1 MGAKIYNLIL
11 IVFLS
16 VFVSCGSRTTQTKQK
31 TEVSQETTLQVQT
44 SQEETHEKKEET
56 HEKQSVQVQEVEQK
70 TEKQSTENIN
80 KQNTKT
86 KKKKTYY
93 PNGQTKSETEETET
107 ESETI
112 QKQAL
117 KIDYLQS
124 TVLALMEERDS
135 LKANLIKS
143 EEEKLEYFHD
153 YANELIEKDKATER
167 ADILSFIL
175 PIVLV
180 VLGFSLWALW
190 KNRKNHERD

>member
-1 MGAKIYNLIL
+1 MGAKIYKLIL
-11 IVFLS
+11 IVFVS

-31 TEVSQETTLQVQT
+31 MEVSQETTLQVQT

-175 PIVLV
+175 PIALV
-180 VLGFSLWALW
+180 VLGFSLWA
-190 KNRKNHERD
+190 